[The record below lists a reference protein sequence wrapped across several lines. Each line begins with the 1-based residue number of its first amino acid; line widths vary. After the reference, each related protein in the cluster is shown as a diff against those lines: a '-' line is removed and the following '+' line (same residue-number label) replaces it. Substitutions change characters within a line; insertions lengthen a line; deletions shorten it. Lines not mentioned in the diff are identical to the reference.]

1 MAFGRGLAAAPQRGV
16 PVAAD
21 AWMHWLQACASCTIP
36 GSYSLTMNGAPL
48 CRAAQNARGTRR
60 DGLFAAIFKSPAS
73 FRAEGERPDPTSRR
87 QEWVLIGRFSGWCL
101 GLRR

>member
-1 MAFGRGLAAAPQRGV
+1 MDALAPGLCVVYNTR
-16 PVAAD
+16 
-21 AWMHWLQACASCTIP
+21 
-36 GSYSLTMNGAPL
+36 YSLTMNGAPL